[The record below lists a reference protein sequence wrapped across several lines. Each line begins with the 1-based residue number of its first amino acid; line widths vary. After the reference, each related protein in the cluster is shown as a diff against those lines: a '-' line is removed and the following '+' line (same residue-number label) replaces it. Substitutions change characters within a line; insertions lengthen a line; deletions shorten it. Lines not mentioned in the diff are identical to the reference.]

1 MGIRLSLLAL
11 PLALTLSGCSSIMN
25 AAGLPYLTH
34 EQFALFDSICKE
46 AEKNEARANDMH
58 ANKTV
63 VSAQGVFDAVRF
75 TGLSEYTPRLSFETY
90 YYKVSLYIGTEDD
103 SWKQYD
109 NGQLVD
115 SGDRL
120 VKSIHVDAS
129 VRSLTG
135 SREALCF
142 IHTSPVSNKQ

>member
-11 PLALTLSGCSSIMN
+11 PLALTLSGCSSVMN

-34 EQFALFDSICKE
+34 EQYALFDSICKE
-46 AEKNEARANDMH
+46 AEKNEGRANDMH

-63 VSAQGVFDAVRF
+63 VSAQGVFK
-75 TGLSEYTPRLSFETY
+75 SERSVGTTEYRPYLAFETY
-90 YYKVSLYIGTEDD
+90 YYNVNLFIGTEDD

-109 NGQLVD
+109 NGKLVD

-120 VKSIHVDAS
+120 VKSIRINTSFRTV
-129 VRSLTG
+129 TG
-135 SREALCF
+135 SRRAICDIE
-142 IHTSPVSNKQ
+142 TTPVAK